1 MQFNVSTVNRVAK
14 EIEESGKRI
23 QAAVNSPNELE
34 SELQK
39 LQSSMD
45 SLQSLTQA
53 GRAAGA
59 NANTAQNAPNQ
70 NQS

>member
-1 MQFNVSTVNRVAK
+1 MQFDVSTVNRVAK

-34 SELQK
+34 AELQK

-53 GRAAGA
+53 GAAGA